1 MKKAIL
7 AILVLALSFGTLPVF
22 GWADEQTEEP
32 VEISVL
38 ANLFSDPPDMEGP
51 FWTEWQRMTNS
62 KLNVEWV
69 PSGDYDTKLNLKL
82 ASNSLPELTIVT
94 SMSANVQTA
103 IAGGAFWGLSGLLG
117 DMSEYPNI
125 RDNITPDTFKYMSL
139 DGEIWGVPRSRPQIG
154 CGLKIRKDWLDD
166 LGLEIPTTID
176 EYTDAL
182 RAITKADLDGNGVDD
197 TIGYIC
203 VGAPSQW
210 YNCLKLP
217 FGYYEPQFTEDGGY
231 LPPFLADNYFDF
243 IEYATTLYS
252 EGLLA
257 TEFVALKNQS
267 GMDLFTTGQG
277 ASYSR
282 DMWWDYQWEQ
292 TMRETDPDA
301 EIANIVITGPKGN
314 NVSLTVGIYG
324 GLFISKNCTEEK
336 AKRILKYIDATATEE
351 VTNFAYYG
359 QEGVHHE
366 VIDGARKLTDLGVK
380 EVTATTPV
388 IAALDYNA
396 EPNKYAKT
404 DSASAP
410 LEYNLAKREQCANYT
425 EIGTVDFFGYL
436 ISSTWANEWP
446 KYEEDFRAMESECVV
461 GNISLDDFKAYVL
474 ELREDPQM
482 KQAFI
487 ELADSYNSLFPEG

>member
-22 GWADEQTEEP
+22 GWADEQAEEP

-139 DGEIWGVPRSRPQIG
+139 DGEIWGIPRSRPQIG

-210 YNCLKLP
+210 YSCLKLP

-231 LPPFLADNYFDF
+231 LPPFLADN
-243 IEYATTLYS
+243 
-252 EGLLA
+252 
-257 TEFVALKNQS
+257 
-267 GMDLFTTGQG
+267 
-277 ASYSR
+277 
-282 DMWWDYQWEQ
+282 
-292 TMRETDPDA
+292 
-301 EIANIVITGPKGN
+301 
-314 NVSLTVGIYG
+314 
-324 GLFISKNCTEEK
+324 
-336 AKRILKYIDATATEE
+336 
-351 VTNFAYYG
+351 
-359 QEGVHHE
+359 
-366 VIDGARKLTDLGVK
+366 
-380 EVTATTPV
+380 
-388 IAALDYNA
+388 
-396 EPNKYAKT
+396 
-404 DSASAP
+404 
-410 LEYNLAKREQCANYT
+410 
-425 EIGTVDFFGYL
+425 
-436 ISSTWANEWP
+436 
-446 KYEEDFRAMESECVV
+446 
-461 GNISLDDFKAYVL
+461 
-474 ELREDPQM
+474 
-482 KQAFI
+482 
-487 ELADSYNSLFPEG
+487 